1 MPGALVFR
9 AGAHRCAASVSRRG
23 KSIRALG
30 TSMDGLTCRPPD
42 RTKRKSVPLRGGL
55 DHAVANTTCLR
66 VLRSRLRRPVDHV
79 DADPHRGER
88 RFRSSRSTDIP
99 ARWPKPTRC
108 ILDAAQPE
116 EVTLDVEP
124 AVVRE
129 PPRSPGPVA
138 ASRSSWEVLVQEQG
152 SGRVARVSTRPRS
165 GLVVRFD
172 ELISQA

>member
-1 MPGALVFR
+1 MPALWSFAR
-9 AGAHRCAASVSRRG
+9 ALIVAPPASAAGG

-99 ARWPKPTRC
+99 HAGPSQR
-108 ILDAAQPE
+108 
-116 EVTLDVEP
+116 
-124 AVVRE
+124 VV
-129 PPRSPGPVA
+129 
-138 ASRSSWEVLVQEQG
+138 
-152 SGRVARVSTRPRS
+152 
-165 GLVVRFD
+165 
-172 ELISQA
+172 